1 MRISD
6 WSSDVCS
13 SDLIDGLP
21 RDIKLRDVKKVGI
34 IGAGTMGGGI
44 MMNFLAKGFAC
55 TIVEMQQDALDRG
68 LGIVRKNYDA
78 SAAKGRFKPEQVD
91 QMMGLITPSLELDA
105 LADCDLI
112 IEAIYE
118 NMDVKKEIFG
128 KQIGRAHV

>member
-1 MRISD
+1 MLFSD
-6 WSSDVCS
+6 CSLYVCS
-13 SDLIDGLP
+13 SDLI
-21 RDIKLRDVKKVGI
+21 
-34 IGAGTMGGGI
+34 GAVTMGGVI
-44 MMNFLAKGFAC
+44 MMKFLAKGFAG
-55 TIVEMQQDALDRG
+55 TIVEMQQDALVRG

-118 NMDVKKEIFG
+118 KMDARKSV
-128 KQIGRAHV
+128 V